1 MQRREQSHLCSWVY
15 RDMTVRDIKNRQLVL
30 FATEEDINFLFNYN
44 LPTSQR
50 LNVFKPAFDMEI
62 WHEA

>member
-1 MQRREQSHLCSWVY
+1 
-15 RDMTVRDIKNRQLVL
+15 MTVRDIKNRQLVL

-62 WHEA
+62 